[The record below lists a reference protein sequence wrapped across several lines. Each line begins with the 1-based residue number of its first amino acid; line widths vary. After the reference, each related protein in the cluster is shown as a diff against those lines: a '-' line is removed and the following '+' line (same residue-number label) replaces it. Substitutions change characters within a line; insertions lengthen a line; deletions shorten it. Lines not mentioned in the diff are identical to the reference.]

1 MKKGLTGDLM
11 RKIKLLEAIADI
23 AYIAGY
29 HKYSSG
35 DSRLDASLF
44 LAWAN
49 EFEKLHKITD
59 WEQADYISLIEE
71 FTENKIITEQESIA
85 AFC

>member
-1 MKKGLTGDLM
+1 MK
-11 RKIKLLEAIADI
+11 KIKLLETIADI

-29 HKYSSG
+29 RKYSSG

-49 EFEKLHKITD
+49 EFEKLNKITD
-59 WEQADYISLIEE
+59 WDQADYISRIEE
-71 FTENKIITEQESIA
+71 FAENKINAEQESIV

>member
-1 MKKGLTGDLM
+1 M
-11 RKIKLLEAIADI
+11 RKTKTLETIADI

-35 DSRLDASLF
+35 DSRLDASMF

-49 EFEKLHKITD
+49 EFEKLHKKTD
-59 WEQADYISLIEE
+59 WEQADYITHIEE
-71 FTENKIITEQESIA
+71 YAENKIKPPPLNLGTVEGISTKEEHS
-85 AFC
+85 

>member
-1 MKKGLTGDLM
+1 M
-11 RKIKLLEAIADI
+11 RKIKALETIADI

-29 HKYSSG
+29 HKYYSG

-49 EFEKLHKITD
+49 EFEKIHKKTD

-71 FTENKIITEQESIA
+71 FAENKIKAEQESIV

>member
-1 MKKGLTGDLM
+1 M
-11 RKIKLLEAIADI
+11 RKIKLLETIADI

-29 HKYSSG
+29 YKYSSG

-49 EFEKLHKITD
+49 EFEKHHKITD

-71 FTENKIITEQESIA
+71 YTENKINNERESIV

>member
-1 MKKGLTGDLM
+1 MKK
-11 RKIKLLEAIADI
+11 IKELETIADI

-29 HKYSSG
+29 HKYYSG

-49 EFEKLHKITD
+49 EFEKIHKKTD

-71 FTENKIITEQESIA
+71 FTENKIKDEQESIVT
-85 AFC
+85 F

>member
-1 MKKGLTGDLM
+1 M
-11 RKIKLLEAIADI
+11 RKTKILETIADI

-29 HKYSSG
+29 HKYYSG

-44 LAWAN
+44 LAWAT
-49 EFEKLHKITD
+49 EFEKIHKNTA
-59 WEQADYISLIEE
+59 WEQEDYISHIEE
-71 FTENKIITEQESIA
+71 FAKNKIKAEQESVL

>member
-1 MKKGLTGDLM
+1 M
-11 RKIKLLEAIADI
+11 RKTKTLETIADI

-35 DSRLDASLF
+35 DSRLDTSLF
-44 LAWAN
+44 LTWAN
-49 EFEKLHKITD
+49 EFEKLHKITN
-59 WEQADYISLIEE
+59 WERADYILLIEE
-71 FTENKIITEQESIA
+71 FTENKIKTEQESIV